1 MIFYHEIASNNKS
14 IEQLQHESGCCN
26 NNANSVCQ
34 ENITFVDAVWRMQ
47 FLFSFRNFIVLNI
60 LHAIWKE
67 FNLKDN
73 IAYKVINLLAI
84 YLNYEHWTWTYC
96 LIRLVNGISA
106 FYFHR
111 NWRCFSCFFNLM
123 LHCQVEMSINWR
135 SAWTWN

>member
-1 MIFYHEIASNNKS
+1 MKSQAITNLLSNYNMNPVAVTTTRIPCAKKIS
-14 IEQLQHESGCCN
+14 LLHTS
-26 NNANSVCQ
+26 
-34 ENITFVDAVWRMQ
+34 VDAVWRMQ

-111 NWRCFSCFFNLM
+111 HWRCFSCFFNLM